1 MIPGPTRFLT
11 SLAFAAVEPLQVRPA
26 RRTDAETVTPLLYAS
41 ANGMYDRFAGGR
53 DQALGLL
60 RHAFESPGNN
70 ASAEVVQVA
79 QMDGE
84 VAAAL
89 AAFPVGEASSRASAF
104 LRLALRTV
112 PPWRW
117 PSALWLYWTGAR
129 AAPSPPNS
137 SLYVDALATDPEKQR
152 RGAARALLDE
162 AERKARRLGLPA
174 VALDTSLDNR
184 GARSLYLKAG
194 FEEVAYRSPAR
205 GLPGFVALV
214 KELG

>member
-1 MIPGPTRFLT
+1 
-11 SLAFAAVEPLQVRPA
+11 VEPFNVRPA
-26 RRTDAETVTPLLYAS
+26 RRTDAEPVASLLYAS
-41 ANGMYDRFAGGR
+41 AGGMYDRFAGSPDR
-53 DQALGLL
+53 AHRLL
-60 RHAFESPGNN
+60 RRAFETPGNN
-70 ASAEVVQVA
+70 ASAEVVQVVELD
-79 QMDGE
+79 DG

-89 AAFPVGEASSRASAF
+89 AAFPVEESTSRSSAF
-104 LRLALRTV
+104 LRVALRAL

-117 PSALWLYWTGAR
+117 PGMLWLHRVGAR
-129 AAPSPPNS
+129 AGPNPPHTA
-137 SLYVDALATDPEKQR
+137 LYVDALATDPDSRR

-184 GARSLYLKAG
+184 GARSLYLEAG
-194 FEEVAYRSPAR
+194 FEEVAYRAPAR